1 MRNLQIAYI
10 LANIADML
18 EIKGENFYKIRAYR
32 KASHV
37 IKNLSVELEDFIKE
51 QDLRSIQGIGNA
63 LSEKIQELLGSGE
76 CEYYKRLKEEVPEGL
91 VEMLK
96 IPGLGAKKI
105 RTIYDTLGIST
116 IEELEHAARKDKLR
130 KLPGFGI
137 KTQQTTLRG
146 IQMIK
151 KGIDKVL
158 YPVALAFAQ
167 QIIADLDNLRE
178 VEKIKLAGSL
188 RRKKEVVKD
197 IDILVASYFPEKV
210 INVFVSLPQCQKI
223 LAKGDTK
230 ASIIFDIG
238 LQVDLRV
245 VKPESFYCA
254 LQYFTGSKE
263 HNSKLRS
270 IALKKGLKLNEYSI
284 FDGKKGKNLYP
295 KSELGLYKYIGLDY
309 IPPELREDQGE
320 LEAARDEK
328 LPKIL
333 CKENIKGDLH
343 IHSEFSDGTAT
354 VENMVDTAKEMG
366 YEYIAIT
373 DHSKSLKIARGLDE
387 ERLKRQINY
396 INELN
401 KKMSNFRILTGIE
414 VDILLDGTLDF
425 SDEILQ
431 KLDIVIASIHTGFK
445 QDTSLITNRLIS
457 ACKNP
462 YVDII
467 AHPTG
472 RLLTRRPAYNVDMD
486 RVLEV
491 AADTG
496 TILEINSSPQ
506 RLDLNDILV
515 KKAKKLGIKI
525 AINTDAHSPESLKD
539 IVYGVGVARRGW
551 LEARDVINTLP
562 LKQLLNILKGGKEN

>member
-18 EIKGENFYKIRAYR
+18 EIKGENFYKVRAYR
-32 KASHV
+32 KASHI
-37 IKNLSVELEDFIKE
+37 IKNLSIELGNFVK
-51 QDLRSIQGIGNA
+51 QYNLQSIEGIGKA
-63 LSEKIQELLGSGE
+63 LSKKIQELLDTGE
-76 CEYYKRLKEEVPEGL
+76 CEYYKRLKEEVPQGL

-96 IPGLGAKKI
+96 IPGLGPKKI
-105 RTIYDTLGIST
+105 QTIHDTLGIST
-116 IEELEHAARKDKLR
+116 IKQLEHAAKKDKLR

-158 YPVALAFAQ
+158 YPVALAFTQ
-167 QIIADLDNLRE
+167 QIILNLVNLRE
-178 VEKIKLAGSL
+178 VEKISLAGSL
-188 RRKKEVVKD
+188 RRKKEVVED
-197 IDILVASYFPEKV
+197 IDILVASFFPKKV
-210 INVFVSLPQCQKI
+210 IRAFVSLPQCQKI

-238 LQVDLRV
+238 IQVDLRV

-263 HNSKLRS
+263 HNTKLRS
-270 IALKKGLKLNEYSI
+270 IALKKGLRLNEYSI
-284 FDGKKGKNLYP
+284 LDKKRGKNIYP
-295 KSELGLYKYIGLDY
+295 KNEHELYKCIGLDY
-309 IPPELREDQGE
+309 IPPELREDRGE
-320 LEAARDEK
+320 IKAAMDKK
-328 LPKIL
+328 LPKLL

-343 IHSEFSDGTAT
+343 IHSNFSDGTAT
-354 VENMVDTAKEMG
+354 IEKMVDAAKKMG

-387 ERLKRQINY
+387 KRLEYQIDY

-401 KKMSNFRILTGIE
+401 KKMSNFKILTGIE

-425 SDEILQ
+425 SNRILK

-445 QDTSLITNRLIS
+445 QDKSLITNRLIS

-486 RVLEV
+486 SVLKV
-491 AADTG
+491 AADTR

-506 RLDLNDILV
+506 RLDLNDILT

-551 LEARDVINTLP
+551 LEIQDVINTLP
-562 LKQLLNILKGGKEN
+562 LKQLLNMLKRGEDC